1 MMRMRNA
8 SETQDI
14 VERRME
20 MFNKRLFE
28 AHLVLAGVTKAELAK
43 ILGINVATLSRKLQ
57 REGDFTR
64 EEINKIMK
72 VLKIDD
78 PTEIFFAKENA
89 QANIQTQAEVAE

>member
-1 MMRMRNA
+1 
-8 SETQDI
+8 
-14 VERRME
+14 